1 MYYKISANAS
11 GFTTYEHLEV
21 KTREEAETALREMVR
36 DLKNDLPKSASEEEI
51 HSFVEEVSLEECI
64 SEEETTWMHNVERLY
79 TQLHYDFNTMTIG
92 EYGRLQK
99 AMRSDPRTKWLMLKG
114 INSLSR
120 QFAFLKKACDLQRMP
135 VTVFEEFAKR
145 LYFAL
150 SNKEEFDQ
158 IATEICRKYGKEQ
171 FRRAAN
177 EE

>member
-11 GFTTYEHLEV
+11 GFTTYEYLEV

-64 SEEETTWMHNVERLY
+64 SEEETTWMHNVEQLY

-99 AMRSDPRTKWLMLKG
+99 AMRSDPRTKWLMLKD
-114 INSLSR
+114 INRLNR
-120 QFAFLKKACDLQRMP
+120 HFMFLKKTCNLQKMTAA
-135 VTVFEEFAKR
+135 VLEESAKR
-145 LYFAL
+145 LFFATDAQ
-150 SNKEEFDQ
+150 EFNQ
-158 IATEICRKYGKEQ
+158 IATEICQKYGKEQ
-171 FRRAAN
+171 FQRAAN